1 MNDFQTKLAEKF
13 KECFPGWIKDI
24 VAIEP
29 DAKDEYAIIVA
40 LKFSVKRFGELSNG
54 EIFMETL

>member
-13 KECFPGWIKDI
+13 KEFFPGWIKDI
-24 VAIEP
+24 ITIEP

-40 LKFSVKRFGELSNG
+40 LKFGVKRFGELKNG

>member
-1 MNDFQTKLAEKF
+1 MNEFQIMLAEKF

-24 VAIEP
+24 VTIAP
-29 DAKDEYAIIVA
+29 DAKDEHAIIVA
-40 LKFSVKRFGELSNG
+40 LKFSIKRFGELANG